1 MKQLQIYHG
10 IQAKKK
16 ITTLQTKRNVKFIVQ
31 EVIDGYEVEIPLFKF
46 NGVFT
51 ALGVAGISINGTYFL
66 ENQILSEDGSD
77 NNNYDFYDFEKFA
90 YSRIRLFM

>member
-1 MKQLQIYHG
+1 MESS
-10 IQAKKK
+10 KKK

-51 ALGVAGISINGTYFL
+51 ALGVAGISINGTF
-66 ENQILSEDGSD
+66 
-77 NNNYDFYDFEKFA
+77 F
-90 YSRIRLFM
+90 